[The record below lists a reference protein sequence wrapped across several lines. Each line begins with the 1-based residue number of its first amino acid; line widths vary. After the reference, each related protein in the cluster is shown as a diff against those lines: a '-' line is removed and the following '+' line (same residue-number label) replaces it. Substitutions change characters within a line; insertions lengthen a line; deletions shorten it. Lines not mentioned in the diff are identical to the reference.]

1 MADDEP
7 RLIKDAAVLRA
18 LAHPA
23 RMAILN
29 HLGQGG
35 SVTATECAELVGL
48 SPSATSYHLR
58 ALAKA
63 GLVEEAPGRGDGRER
78 VWRGA
83 GGHGYAVRLEQDADP
98 EAKQAERDVIEAFLT
113 WEETRSRQYLARAD
127 QEPHDWFESSF
138 FNEADLTMTAEE
150 LRKLGDDLQELI
162 KPFRRRLRTDPPPEA
177 RNVAVQF
184 RGFPSGPAL

>member
-1 MADDEP
+1 MTDDGP
-7 RLIKDAAVLRA
+7 RLINDAAVLRA

-23 RMAILN
+23 RMAILT

-78 VWRGA
+78 VWRGV
-83 GGHGYAVRLEQDADP
+83 GGHGYMVRLEQDADP
-98 EAKQAERDVIEAFLT
+98 EAKQAERDLIEAFLT
-113 WEETRSRQYLARAD
+113 YEDTRSRQYLARAE

-138 FNEADLTMTAEE
+138 FNEAELIMTADE

-162 KPFRRRLRTDPPPEA
+162 KPYRRRSRPEPPPGT
-177 RNVAVQF
+177 RGVAVQF
-184 RGFPSGPAL
+184 RGFPTDPVL

>member
-1 MADDEP
+1 MTDDGP

-23 RMAILN
+23 RMAIIT

-35 SVTATECAELVGL
+35 SVTATECAELVNL

-78 VWRGA
+78 VWRGV
-83 GGHGYAVRLEQDADP
+83 GGHGYMVRLEQDADP
-98 EAKQAERDVIEAFLT
+98 EAKQAEREVIEAFLT
-113 WEETRSRQYLARAD
+113 YEDTRSRNYLARAER
-127 QEPHDWFESSF
+127 EPHDWFDASF
-138 FNEADLTMTAEE
+138 FNGAELVMTADE
-150 LRKLGDDLQELI
+150 LRRLGEDFQKMLN
-162 KPFRRRLRTDPPPEA
+162 PYRRRNRPDPPPGT
-177 RNVAVQF
+177 RTVAVQL
-184 RGFPSGPAL
+184 RGFPTDSAL